1 MYKNTIA
8 ANKIGMEVF
17 NFKVENLHRSIQLF
31 QANFINKSIFAIL
44 ELQLIVD
51 MQIFG
56 SNPAL
61 ALHEEGMTD
70 GSGNGFALDLQVYQL
85 VLFVAEK
92 ANNTFQGAFTS
103 CGIFSPYQLIRLD
116 FFNRNQPILG
126 MDQRTRHKAVLAG
139 NAASD
144 EAANGTTKETICS
157 TVNGCFKRAIPTTG
171 FDTALNSTSNCTTD
185 STRDRT
191 LCSANGC
198 TGSEAG
204 NTARS
209 YSSNNGSSNNQGCT
223 DGNLSPVGQG
233 PGTGFIPIVDRIIHT
248 VDEELVAVDVAI
260 SAHSFH
266 IIRIDEPTQ
275 IRVVVPATQIVQ
287 ASFFIKDVAAIPKGV
302 QDTQRIGQRARLAGG
317 LAPSIVLVFYYL
329 AAVCVNQR
337 DDVALESV
345 CASARILQG
354 RQRKI

>member
-17 NFKVENLHRSIQLF
+17 NFKVENLHRGIQLF

-92 ANNTFQGAFTS
+92 ANNTFQGTFTS
-103 CGIFSPYQLIRLD
+103 CGIFSLYQLIRLD

-139 NAASD
+139 NAARPRHGK
-144 EAANGTTKETICS
+144 A
-157 TVNGCFKRAIPTTG
+157 
-171 FDTALNSTSNCTTD
+171 
-185 STRDRT
+185 
-191 LCSANGC
+191 
-198 TGSEAG
+198 
-204 NTARS
+204 
-209 YSSNNGSSNNQGCT
+209 
-223 DGNLSPVGQG
+223 
-233 PGTGFIPIVDRIIHT
+233 
-248 VDEELVAVDVAI
+248 
-260 SAHSFH
+260 
-266 IIRIDEPTQ
+266 
-275 IRVVVPATQIVQ
+275 
-287 ASFFIKDVAAIPKGV
+287 
-302 QDTQRIGQRARLAGG
+302 
-317 LAPSIVLVFYYL
+317 
-329 AAVCVNQR
+329 
-337 DDVALESV
+337 
-345 CASARILQG
+345 
-354 RQRKI
+354 

>member
-17 NFKVENLHRSIQLF
+17 NFKVENLHRGIQLF

-51 MQIFG
+51 MQIFC

-61 ALHEEGMTD
+61 TLYEEGVAD
-70 GSGNGFALDLQVYQL
+70 SSSNGFALDLQVYQL

-144 EAANGTTKETICS
+144 EAANGTTKEAVSGTI
-157 TVNGCFKRAIPTTG
+157 
-171 FDTALNSTSNCTTD
+171 NSSF
-185 STRDRT
+185 
-191 LCSANGC
+191 
-198 TGSEAG
+198 E
-204 NTARS
+204 RS
-209 YSSNNGSSNNQGCT
+209 
-223 DGNLSPVGQG
+223 
-233 PGTGFIPIVDRIIHT
+233 
-248 VDEELVAVDVAI
+248 
-260 SAHSFH
+260 
-266 IIRIDEPTQ
+266 
-275 IRVVVPATQIVQ
+275 VPATGFVR
-287 ASFFIKDVAAIPKGV
+287 F
-302 QDTQRIGQRARLAGG
+302 
-317 LAPSIVLVFYYL
+317 
-329 AAVCVNQR
+329 
-337 DDVALESV
+337 
-345 CASARILQG
+345 
-354 RQRKI
+354 